1 MANHFLSMPLWCLLA
16 SGSLL
21 LASCG
26 GGGGSTKS
34 QAVPIEEDVEK
45 YHIDE
50 FVANYY
56 LEKCI
61 DAGINAELKS
71 EKDRGKMISD
81 FTKNLSVDELVEL
94 RRSGEL
100 EDAIIFHMEL
110 HEFELF
116 HGARKCIDSHKA
128 RLEKGMAIACNIL
141 PKYKYLKVDGS
152 SIDYDFCLKAAD
164 ETMYYFR
171 FRRIFDPNVSIAEV
185 KKVLYEKLDEYITNE
200 TASEDSEENNTEV
213 VIEDTGKTDGNGK
226 WILKD
231 GIVELVFPET
241 DGIYVRKYP
250 SAETPD
256 QDLLLV
262 VIS

>member
-1 MANHFLSMPLWCLLA
+1 MLFMPSAFLPMANHFLSMPLWCLLA

-34 QAVPIEEDVEK
+34 QAVPIEK

-61 DAGINAELKS
+61 DAGISAELKS
-71 EKDRGKMISD
+71 EKDRLKLLSD
-81 FTKNLSVDELVEL
+81 LSEDELVEL
-94 RRSGEL
+94 RTSGEL
-100 EDAIIFHMEL
+100 ENVFVVGMEL
-110 HEFELF
+110 DKLELF
-116 HGARKCIDSHKA
+116 SGASGCIRSHKT
-128 RLEKGMAIACNIL
+128 RLEKGMAIACELL
-141 PKYKYLKVDGS
+141 PKYKYLEADG
-152 SIDYDFCLKAAD
+152 YEFCLKAAD
-164 ETMYYFR
+164 ETMNYFR
-171 FRRIFDPNVSIAEV
+171 FRRIFEPNMSIAEV

-200 TASEDSEENNTEV
+200 TASGDSEESNAEV

-241 DGIYVRKYP
+241 D
-250 SAETPD
+250 AD
-256 QDLLLV
+256 
-262 VIS
+262 

>member
-1 MANHFLSMPLWCLLA
+1 MANYFHSMPLVLLA

-34 QAVPIEEDVEK
+34 QAVPIEK

-56 LEKCI
+56 LEECI
-61 DAGINAELKS
+61 DVGISAELKT
-71 EKDRGKMISD
+71 EKETKKLISD
-81 FTKNLSVDELVEL
+81 FTKDLSENELVEL
-94 RRSGEL
+94 YKSGDIERVL
-100 EDAIIFHMEL
+100 LFSKKQEKMEL
-110 HEFELF
+110 FS
-116 HGARKCIDSHKA
+116 GASDCIDSHKA

-152 SIDYDFCLKAAD
+152 SIDYEFCLQAAD
-164 ETMYYFR
+164 ETMRDFR

-200 TASEDSEENNTEV
+200 TASGDSEESNTEI

-241 DGIYVRKYP
+241 D
-250 SAETPD
+250 AD
-256 QDLLLV
+256 
-262 VIS
+262 